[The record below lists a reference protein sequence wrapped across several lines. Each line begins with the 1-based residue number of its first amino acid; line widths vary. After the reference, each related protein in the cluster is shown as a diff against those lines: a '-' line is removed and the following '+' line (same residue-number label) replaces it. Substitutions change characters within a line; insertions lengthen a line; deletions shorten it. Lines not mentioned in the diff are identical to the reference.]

1 MKAISLVVSIGLS
14 LSVVAGCDKNTSDG
28 ASATA
33 SATVNAA
40 PAPAPAAAEVDCEKV
55 VEKIA
60 SLNPADARGE
70 PEKKLWRKMCADM
83 KPAQKTCV
91 LGAKDMDGMKG
102 CMK

>member
-1 MKAISLVVSIGLS
+1 M
-14 LSVVAGCDKNTSDG
+14 VAGCDKNAPDSAG
-28 ASATA
+28 APS

-40 PAPAPAAAEVDCEKV
+40 PAPAVADVDCEKV

-60 SLNPADARGE
+60 SLNPPDSRGE

-83 KPAQKTCV
+83 TPAQKTCV